1 MGEVEEK
8 QQKSSKTLS
17 TDPND
22 YTIIK
27 EGDAEILMLANN
39 EVFYNKTQVL
49 FSVLPLSL
57 SLVIYRGYINI
68 AAVYFFCG

>member
-8 QQKSSKTLS
+8 QQKSSKTIS

-57 SLVIYRGYINI
+57 SRDL
-68 AAVYFFCG
+68 